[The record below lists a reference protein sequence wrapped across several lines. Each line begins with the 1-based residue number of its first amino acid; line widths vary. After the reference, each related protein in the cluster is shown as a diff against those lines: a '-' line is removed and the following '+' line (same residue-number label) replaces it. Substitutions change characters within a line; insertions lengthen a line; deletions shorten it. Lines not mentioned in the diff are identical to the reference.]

1 MEAFSLFANARFLNK
16 QAATLL
22 TISDVIPLGTEIS
35 PDQREK
41 ALVPMIELA
50 LESAIELV

>member
-1 MEAFSLFANARFLNK
+1 MEAFALFANARFLNK
-16 QAATLL
+16 KAASLL
-22 TISDVIPLGTEIS
+22 TISDVIPLRTEIS

-50 LESAIELV
+50 LESAIQLV